1 MYMEKLT
8 PEKLESSPG
17 SKEECRYLSAEA
29 FLYSDD

>member
-1 MYMEKLT
+1 MQHEEIT

-17 SKEECRYLSAEA
+17 SKEECRYLSAEE